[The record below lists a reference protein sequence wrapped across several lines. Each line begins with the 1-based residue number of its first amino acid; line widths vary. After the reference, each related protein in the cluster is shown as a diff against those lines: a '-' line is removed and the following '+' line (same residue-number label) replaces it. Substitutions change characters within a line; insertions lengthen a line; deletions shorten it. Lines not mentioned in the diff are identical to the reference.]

1 MLCDNVEGWN
11 GVGGEREAQE
21 GGDICISMAVVWQ
34 KPNDLTESHRN
45 IYITICQIES
55 LWEFNVCF
63 WANKANAL

>member
-1 MLCDNVEGWN
+1 MGWEVR
-11 GVGGEREAQE
+11 GRLKREAQE